1 MFYQSKKY
9 HTHQF
14 IAYSIAFIAL
24 GFTTASLGPMLP
36 TLAKQ
41 TGVGLSTIGFLFT
54 ARSFGFM
61 LGSFQGGKLLDKFD
75 GHRMIAIA
83 IAVMSLMMFATPLS
97 KWFAS
102 LLLVMLLLGIAESV
116 LDVGTNALLIWTHAE
131 RVGPYMNGTHFFYG
145 IGALFTPIVIAWLS
159 SFGDKAAFWF
169 LALLIAPCVLIFLSV
184 PSPQK
189 QSQQNLFSENTNA
202 NPRIVFLIAL
212 VFFLYIGAEV
222 SFGGW
227 IYTYVVTLKINT
239 ETNAAYL
246 VSAFWIAF
254 TLGRLIS
261 IALVRKFRLERLL
274 LIDLICAL
282 LSLSLI
288 LLMSNS
294 STAVWIAT
302 IGLGFSLASFFPTL
316 FSFAERA
323 TTITGKTAGRILVG
337 ASAGGMTMP
346 WLIGQVFEKVS
357 PQAAMFAITIIVIA
371 ALFAFITLLRATRES
386 KTETPS
392 SKYDSLLE
400 AQT

>member
-1 MFYQSKKY
+1 MLYQSKKY

-14 IAYSIAFIAL
+14 IAYSVAFIAL

-36 TLAKQ
+36 TLAEQ
-41 TGVGLSTIGFLFT
+41 TSVGLSTVGFLFT

-97 KWFAS
+97 KWFVV
-102 LLLVMLLLGIAESV
+102 LILVMLLLGIAESV
-116 LDVGTNALLIWTHAE
+116 LDVGTNAFLIWTHAE
-131 RVGPYMNGTHFFYG
+131 RVGPYMNGIHFFYG
-145 IGALFTPIVIAWLS
+145 IGALLTPIVIAWLS
-159 SFGDKAAFWF
+159 SFGHKSAFWF
-169 LALLIAPCVLIFLSV
+169 LALLIAPCVLIFLRI
-184 PSPQK
+184 PSPHRK
-189 QSQQNLFSENTNA
+189 QEKDFSENANV
-202 NPRIVFLIAL
+202 NPRVVFLIAL

-227 IYTYVVTLKINT
+227 IYTYVTKLKLSS

-246 VSAFWIAF
+246 TSAFWIAF
-254 TLGRLIS
+254 TVGRLIS
-261 IALVRKFRLERLL
+261 ILLVRRFSLEKLL
-274 LIDLICAL
+274 LIDLIYAL
-282 LSLSLI
+282 LSLSFI
-288 LLMSNS
+288 LLMPNS
-294 STAVWIAT
+294 STAAWVTT

-357 PQAAMFAITIIVIA
+357 PQAAMFGIMIIVIA
-371 ALFAFITLLRATRES
+371 DMLAFITLLRLTKES
-386 KTETPS
+386 KTETQS

>member
-1 MFYQSKKY
+1 MLYQSKTN
-9 HTHQF
+9 HVHQF
-14 IAYSIAFIAL
+14 IAYSVAFIAL

-36 TLAKQ
+36 TLAQQ
-41 TGVGLSTIGFLFT
+41 TGVGLSTVGFLFT

-97 KWFAS
+97 TWFAA

-116 LDVGTNALLIWTHAE
+116 LDVGTNTLLIWTHAE

-159 SFGDKAAFWF
+159 SFGHKAAFWF
-169 LALLIAPCVLIFLSV
+169 LALLIAPCVLIFLRV
-184 PSPQK
+184 HSPHKK
-189 QSQQNLFSENTNA
+189 QEKDFSENTNT

-246 VSAFWIAF
+246 TSVFWIAF

-261 IALVRKFRLERLL
+261 IPLVKKFRLEKLL
-274 LIDLICAL
+274 LIDLVCAL
-282 LSLSLI
+282 LSLILI
-288 LLMSNS
+288 LLLPNS
-294 STAVWIAT
+294 STAVWVAT

-323 TTITGKTAGRILVG
+323 TVITGKTAGRILVG

-346 WLIGQVFEKVS
+346 WLIGQVFERIS

-371 ALFAFITLLRATRES
+371 DMFAFITLLRLTKES
-386 KTETPS
+386 KTETQS
-392 SKYDSLLE
+392 SEYDSLLE
-400 AQT
+400 A